1 MKTTSYVSFRV
12 SKNGNP
18 YAEFSAFTEQE
29 GDIYLRTEDVDK
41 ILALRPVNSDN
52 YTRNLFPRKDGS
64 FADITTT
71 RFRVDIEFVR
81 NAGGFASITSAAVH
95 VAPKSE
101 SFAKLGELTA
111 KKANAPVASVASVD
125 STEADGDLG

>member
-41 ILALRPVNSDN
+41 ILALRPVNSEN

-64 FADITTT
+64 LADITTT
-71 RFRVDIEFVR
+71 RFRVDLEFTR
-81 NAGGFASITSAAVH
+81 SAGGFASITSAVVH
-95 VAPKSE
+95 AAPKSAM
-101 SFAKLGELTA
+101 FAKLGELVA
-111 KKANAPVASVASVD
+111 KKATEAPVASVD
-125 STEADGDLG
+125 SADANGDLG

>member
-81 NAGGFASITSAAVH
+81 NAGGFASVTSAAVH
-95 VAPKSE
+95 VTPKSE

-111 KKANAPVASVASVD
+111 KQVTGRIPVASVD
-125 STEADGDLG
+125 STDAGGDLG